1 MPANYDE
8 KAGSWTAQFYY
19 TDYTGTR
26 KKKFKRGFKL
36 KKDALEW
43 ERVFLEKQQAD
54 INMSF
59 KSFVELYFEDMRHR
73 LRASTVDNKRYI
85 VDLKITP
92 FFSQMQLSQIKAADV
107 RRWQNEMISVINDRT
122 GKPYSATYLKS
133 INNQLTAI
141 FNYAV
146 KYYDLKENPCHK
158 AGSMGKK
165 EADEM
170 EIWTHKEFKC
180 FISAFEDRPQSRLAF
195 EMLYFTGL
203 RIGEL
208 MALTPVDIDLKAK
221 TVSVTKSLQRLNK
234 ADVITAPKTP
244 KSLRVISLPDFLCND
259 LAAYMRKIYGG
270 PGNNER
276 IFDFNKWFLKRE
288 LERGCKHTGV
298 KKIRLHDLRHS
309 HASLLIELG
318 FSPLL
323 IAERLGHEK
332 VETTLNTYAHL
343 YPNKQSEVAEKL
355 ENYKL

>member
-122 GKPYSATYLKS
+122 GLQPFLTMRSSIMTLKK
-133 INNQLTAI
+133 IPAIKRAVWAKKRLTRW
-141 FNYAV
+141 
-146 KYYDLKENPCHK
+146 KYGHTKNLNVL
-158 AGSMGKK
+158 S
-165 EADEM
+165 
-170 EIWTHKEFKC
+170 
-180 FISAFEDRPQSRLAF
+180 L
-195 EMLYFTGL
+195 LL
-203 RIGEL
+203 RIAHSPGL
-208 MALTPVDIDLKAK
+208 LLKCC
-221 TVSVTKSLQRLNK
+221 TLQDCGSVSLW
-234 ADVITAPKTP
+234 P
-244 KSLRVISLPDFLCND
+244 
-259 LAAYMRKIYGG
+259 
-270 PGNNER
+270 
-276 IFDFNKWFLKRE
+276 
-288 LERGCKHTGV
+288 
-298 KKIRLHDLRHS
+298 
-309 HASLLIELG
+309 
-318 FSPLL
+318 
-323 IAERLGHEK
+323 
-332 VETTLNTYAHL
+332 
-343 YPNKQSEVAEKL
+343 
-355 ENYKL
+355 